1 MQLRLLSLISL
12 SSLGLV
18 LVGLNPTFPIR
29 VDAEGEIEAK
39 TIYID
44 LSLINPIDP
53 VIKFKDGSTAEL
65 TPIGN
70 DIYQSDIE
78 LSLPISSFCIEDGG
92 LESPWVEDPS
102 IYNKDIYN
110 YLCLG
115 PNGSI
120 SYGYYG
126 PKVKNPGATYA
137 TQRVWLMDSLSTSL
151 DPWGNKG
158 ANGVGYHGKDSQ
170 YQVTIMESIVSS
182 GTTYYFADIPADET
196 SFAFLSLSSTERHD
210 YAYIRCEEVSSI
222 SYGCCYAITSSGALS
237 TVNAYGADAG
247 LLAEVVSAY
256 LTYGKNPS
264 NGCTASTLQSIY
276 HTFFANK
283 SATDADLKNTKIL
296 DYTGYAANGNS
307 YEGLNKSA
315 SFSVNE
321 KWNTMCSGAGIDPK
335 TGQIKGFDFSLFS
348 SAAGR
353 TLIILIAVAAVAGI
367 AIGTIPFIRLHKR
380 KQDL

>member
-1 MQLRLLSLISL
+1 MRLKLLSLISL

-18 LVGLNPTFPIR
+18 LMGLNPISPLR
-29 VDAEGEIEAK
+29 VNAEGEIETK
-39 TIYID
+39 TIYVD
-44 LSLINPIDP
+44 LSLSNPINP
-53 VIKFKDGSTAEL
+53 VIKFKDRSTVEL

-70 DIYQSDIE
+70 YIYQSDVE

-92 LESPWVEDPS
+92 LESPWVDDPS

-115 PNGSI
+115 PNDSI

-151 DPWGNKG
+151 DPWSSKG
-158 ANGVGYHGKDSQ
+158 VNAVGYHDKDNQ
-170 YQVTIMESIVSS
+170 YQVTIMESIISS
-182 GTTYYFADIPADET
+182 GTTYYFADMPADET
-196 SFAFLSLSSTERHD
+196 SFVFLSLSSKEHHD

-222 SYGCCYAITSSGALS
+222 SYGCCYALASSGALS

-264 NGCTASTLQSIY
+264 NGCTISTLQSVY

-283 SATDADLKNTKIL
+283 SATDADLKNAKIL

-307 YEGLNKSA
+307 YEGLTKSA

-321 KWNTMCSGAGIDPK
+321 KWNTMCSQAGIDSK
-335 TGQIKGFDFSLFS
+335 TGQIRGFDFSLFS

-353 TLIILIAVAAVAGI
+353 TLIILIAIAVVAGI
-367 AIGTIPFIRLHKR
+367 AIGAIPFIRLYKR
-380 KQDL
+380 KRD